1 MTDPVARHHA
11 GPRAGIIAA
20 VTASWLFALWDGGGN
35 VGPFLCLAEQ
45 LLDRGDRVTAVATG
59 SLAERL
65 GALGVDHIGVTD
77 AWLPEAE
84 HLLAAVGEA
93 SPDALVVDYM
103 LTSAL
108 CGAERTGLPVVAL
121 VHTLYRELLVDGA
134 PHPMQM
140 AGPVGAVNDAR
151 AAIGLAPVATH
162 GDLLDRTDLVLVAA
176 PQELDAAGDVP
187 ANVAYVGALAEGP
200 GPDRAWSPPPGPEPL
215 VVASTGTAGDP
226 ASQTDLLARVLVA
239 LGTLDVRG
247 FATVP
252 HYIDRAR
259 LRPPPNVV
267 LSGHV
272 RHAAVL
278 PHADALIT
286 HAGLGSVLAGLAHG
300 LPLVCLPLGR
310 DQPDN
315 ARAVARAEAGVAL
328 PPDAPPEDIARAVAA
343 QLARGG
349 SVSLTPDPARA
360 VDALVGVLAP
370 R

>member
-1 MTDPVARHHA
+1 M
-11 GPRAGIIAA
+11 
-20 VTASWLFALWDGGGN
+20 TASWLFALWDGGGN

-45 LLDRGDRVTAVATG
+45 LLDRGDRVAAVATG

-65 GALGVDHIGVTD
+65 GALGVSHIGVTD
-77 AWLPEAE
+77 AWLPDAG
-84 HLLAAVGEA
+84 HLLDAVGET

-103 LTSAL
+103 LTGAL

-140 AGPVGAVNDAR
+140 AGPVAALNDAR
-151 AAIGLAPVATH
+151 AALDLAPIAAH
-162 GDLLDRTDLVLVAA
+162 GDLLDRADLVLVTA

-187 ANVAYVGALAEGP
+187 ANVAYVGPLVEGP
-200 GPDRAWSPPPGPEPL
+200 GPDRGWRPPPGPGPL

-226 ASQTDLLARVLVA
+226 APQTDLIERVLVA
-239 LGTLDVRG
+239 LGALDVRG
-247 FATVP
+247 FVTVP
-252 HYIDRAR
+252 PYIDRAR

-267 LSGHV
+267 LSDHV

-278 PHADALIT
+278 PHADVLVT

-310 DQPDN
+310 EQPDN
-315 ARAVARAEAGVAL
+315 ARAVARAGAGVAL
-328 PPDAPPEDIARAVAA
+328 PPDAPPEEIARAVSA
-343 QLARGG
+343 QLVRAAPVRF
-349 SVSLTPDPARA
+349 TPDPSRA
-360 VDALVGVLAP
+360 VEALGRVVAA